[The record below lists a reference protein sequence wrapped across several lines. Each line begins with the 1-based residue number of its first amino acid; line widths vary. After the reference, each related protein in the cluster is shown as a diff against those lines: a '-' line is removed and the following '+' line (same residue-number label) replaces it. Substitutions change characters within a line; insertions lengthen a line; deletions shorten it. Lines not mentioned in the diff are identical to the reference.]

1 MRPGDARQ
9 SGRSAWPFTRKGSA
23 VRNNQPVSGREYVFP
38 SGQNLVSTTD
48 LQGRILYCNPAFI
61 EVSGYQRDELLGQP
75 HNMIRHPDM
84 PAEAFRDMWET
95 IAGGL
100 PWSGLVKNR
109 RKNGDHYWVMANVT
123 PLMDGSRVAGYM
135 SVRTEPER
143 EQVRA
148 AELLYR
154 QLGQDA
160 QQGTSRHRL
169 HRGQVERID
178 LAGRLLARL
187 QPGTQSALAGL
198 FLLQGLLLAAI
209 SLLGKVW
216 VAPAIVLSALA
227 GGWLARRLLSG
238 PMDALLPFANRMAAG
253 DLSQHMDRG
262 QGGRSGRLAQAMNQL
277 NVNLQSVV
285 RDARTEAHKMQAA
298 TQDIATGNLEL
309 SQRTESQAASLQE
322 TAASMEQITGTVRQT
337 TASAHQAS
345 ELAREASA
353 VAASGQAAVDEVS
366 RTMNAIRQSSSKMAD
381 IIQVIDTIAFQTN
394 ILALNA
400 AVEAARAGD
409 SGRGF
414 AVVASEVRAL
424 AQRTATAAREIKSL
438 IESSAAD
445 VEAGHRHAGQA
456 QETMHG
462 AVDSVQ
468 RVAALISG
476 IERAATEQL
485 EGISQVNSA
494 VASLDII
501 TQQNA
506 ALVEQ
511 IAAAAAALKAQ
522 ADTVSDTVGIFKLER
537 QVAAVE
543 RPDAVALRKT
553 AKARRQTPP
562 SHQAR

>member
-1 MRPGDARQ
+1 M
-9 SGRSAWPFTRKGSA
+9 
-23 VRNNQPVSGREYVFP
+23 RNNQPVTDREYLFP
-38 SGQNLVSTTD
+38 PGQNLVSTTD

-61 EVSGYQRDELLGQP
+61 EVSGFERDELLGQP

-95 IAGGL
+95 IASGH

-123 PLMDGSRVAGYM
+123 PLMEGSRVAGYM
-135 SVRTEPER
+135 SVRTEPGR
-143 EQVRA
+143 EHVRA
-148 AELLYR
+148 AEAVYR
-154 QLGQDA
+154 QLRQEA
-160 QQGTSRHRL
+160 EQGRPLHRL
-169 HRGQVERID
+169 RRGQLERVD
-178 LAGRLLARL
+178 VLGRLLARL
-187 QPGTQSALAGL
+187 RPGPQSALAGL
-198 FLLQGLLLAAI
+198 FLLQALVLALVFPLGSAWALAA
-209 SLLGKVW
+209 G
-216 VAPAIVLSALA
+216 VLSALA

-238 PMDALLPFANRMAAG
+238 PVDALLPFANRMAAG
-253 DLSQHMDRG
+253 DLTQSLGREQRG
-262 QGGRSGRLAQAMNQL
+262 HSGRLALAMNQL

-298 TQDIATGNLEL
+298 TSDIATGNLEL
-309 SQRTESQAASLQE
+309 SQRTESQASSLQQ

-353 VAASGQAAVDEVS
+353 VAANGQAAVDEVS
-366 RTMNAIRQSSSKMAD
+366 RTMDAIRLSSSKMAD

-424 AQRTATAAREIKSL
+424 AQRSATAAREIKSL
-438 IESSAAD
+438 IEASSSD

-456 QETMHG
+456 QETMRG
-462 AVDSVQ
+462 AVESVQ
-468 RVAALISG
+468 RVATLISG

-485 EGISQVNSA
+485 DGISQVNSA

-511 IAAAAAALKAQ
+511 IAAAAAALKDQ
-522 ADTVSDTVGIFKLER
+522 ADTVSDTVGIFKLDR
-537 QVAAVE
+537 QLEAAEV
-543 RPDAVALRKT
+543 PDAVALRKA
-553 AKARRQTPP
+553 AKVRRQGL
-562 SHQAR
+562 QVRAAG

>member
-1 MRPGDARQ
+1 M
-9 SGRSAWPFTRKGSA
+9 
-23 VRNNQPVSGREYVFP
+23 RNNQPVTDREYLFP
-38 SGQNLVSTTD
+38 PGQNLVSTTD

-61 EVSGYQRDELLGQP
+61 EVSGFERDELLGQP

-95 IAGGL
+95 IASGH

-123 PLMDGSRVAGYM
+123 PLMEGSRVAGYM

-148 AELLYR
+148 AEALYR
-154 QLGQDA
+154 QLREEA
-160 QQGTSRHRL
+160 QQARPLHRL
-169 HRGQVERID
+169 HRGQLERVD
-178 LAGRLLARL
+178 ALGRLLARL
-187 QPGTQSALAGL
+187 RPGPQSALAGL
-198 FLLQGLLLAAI
+198 FLLQALVLA
-209 SLLGKVW
+209 LVFPLGGAWAVT
-216 VAPAIVLSALA
+216 AGALSALA

-238 PMDALLPFANRMAAG
+238 PVDALLPFANRMAAG
-253 DLSQHMDRG
+253 DLTQSLGREQRG
-262 QGGRSGRLAQAMNQL
+262 HSGRLALAMNQL

-298 TQDIATGNLEL
+298 TSDIATGNLEL
-309 SQRTESQAASLQE
+309 SQRTESQASSLQQ

-353 VAASGQAAVDEVS
+353 VAANGQAAVDEVS
-366 RTMNAIRQSSSKMAD
+366 RTMDAIRLSSSKMAD

-424 AQRTATAAREIKSL
+424 AQRSATAAREIKSL
-438 IESSAAD
+438 IEASACD

-456 QETMHG
+456 QQTMHG
-462 AVDSVQ
+462 AVESVQ

-485 EGISQVNSA
+485 DGISQVNSA

-511 IAAAAAALKAQ
+511 IAAAAAALKDQ

-537 QVAAVE
+537 QMEAGE
-543 RPDAVALRKT
+543 TPDAVALRKA
-553 AKARRQTPP
+553 AKARRQGLQVRP
-562 SHQAR
+562 AA